1 MTPIEIQV
9 LITFYLFLSVAV
21 RLTDSMKWLSFMT
34 QLSLMFMTGV
44 GMMMFTAVGWVIK
57 FIGGV

>member
-9 LITFYLFLSVAV
+9 LITFYVFLSVAV
-21 RLTDSMKWLSFMT
+21 KISDSMKWLSFMT

-44 GMMMFTAVGWVIK
+44 GMIMFTGVGWIMD
-57 FIGGV
+57 FIGGI

>member
-1 MTPIEIQV
+1 MTAIDIQV
-9 LITFYLFLSVAV
+9 LITFYLFMSIAV
-21 RLTDSMKWLSFMT
+21 KISDSMKWMSFMT

-44 GMMMFTAVGWVIK
+44 GMMMFKAIGTIVE

>member
-1 MTPIEIQV
+1 MTLIEIQV
-9 LITFYLFLSVAV
+9 LITFYLFMSVV
-21 RLTDSMKWLSFMT
+21 VILTDSMKWLSFMT

-44 GMMMFTAVGWVIK
+44 GMGMFVVVSWVIK